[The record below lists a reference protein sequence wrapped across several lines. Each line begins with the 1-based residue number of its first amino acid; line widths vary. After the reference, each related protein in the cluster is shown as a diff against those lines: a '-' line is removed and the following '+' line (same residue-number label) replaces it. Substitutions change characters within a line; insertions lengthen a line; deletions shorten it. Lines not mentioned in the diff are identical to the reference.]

1 MSPAVTRFETT
12 RWSVVARAR
21 GTTPDARTALES
33 LCRAYRTPVL
43 AYIRARGYMIEA
55 GEDLAHFFARF
66 LEEAYHTIA
75 DPRGRFPAF
84 LLTAL
89 KRFLINT
96 EGEPRA
102 LKRGGAVRIDQLLEN
117 TQAGN
122 STTMVDDSTPEREF
136 GRRRVIAILDVA
148 VSRLRGEVE
157 AAGKRAMFD
166 QLHEFLSGRPDDADY
181 ERPAAALSMRRNT
194 VAVAVPALSSARSG
208 ARRAEAD
215 DYRARGI
222 GRRAAGIAVRT
233 AGLARAGPTV

>member
-1 MSPAVTRFETT
+1 MTASTGNVASRDAFRDNSMEASSPAHAAPRPTRGR
-12 RWSVVARAR
+12 RWSRYAARVVRR
-21 GTTPDARTALES
+21 YS
-33 LCRAYRTPVL
+33 
-43 AYIRARGYMIEA
+43 
-55 GEDLAHFFARF
+55 
-66 LEEAYHTIA
+66 
-75 DPRGRFPAF
+75 AF

-89 KRFLINT
+89 RRFLINS
-96 EGEPRA
+96 EAEPRA
-102 LKRGGAVRIDQLLEN
+102 LKRGGAVPIDQLLEN

-166 QLHEFLSGRPDDADY
+166 QLHEFLSERPDDADY
-181 ERPAAALSMRRNT
+181 VRAAAALSMRRNT
-194 VAVAVPALSSARSG
+194 VAVAVPAPSSARSG

-215 DYRARGI
+215 DYRARGF

-233 AGLARAGPTV
+233 AGFARAGPTV